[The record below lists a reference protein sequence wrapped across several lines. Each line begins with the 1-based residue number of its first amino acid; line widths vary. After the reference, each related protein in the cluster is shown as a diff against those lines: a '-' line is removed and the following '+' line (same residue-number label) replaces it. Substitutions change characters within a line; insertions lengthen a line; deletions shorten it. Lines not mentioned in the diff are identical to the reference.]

1 MAQRFRYYLSN
12 PLELL
17 AYAVEH
23 PRRVLAAVV
32 VVLAI
37 IVVLSFGLGLVPD
50 WTMLFAIAVV
60 SGYLGRRRYHRAKL
74 FLQAKQ
80 TDSGRV
86 SSGLVRVDGAADA
99 ADGAGAV
106 EFDGTESVAY
116 RNRVGEKTS
125 KNDGGT
131 RWRTEKDNS
140 ESVPLAVDDGTGP
153 VAVDSHSASLRL
165 DWDEK
170 DRGGRKRRYFAGL
183 KPGDPVTAYGTA
195 MPASQRQPQRVTD
208 AASEE
213 MDSLRGRDVDAVT
226 DGEGLVITA
235 GEAVPELVVTDHS
248 H

>member
-116 RNRVGEKTS
+116 RNRVGEKSPKTMAEPGGVRRRITAS
-125 KNDGGT
+125 QCRWQSTTVLARLPSTATAPRCDSTGT
-131 RWRTEKDNS
+131 RK
-140 ESVPLAVDDGTGP
+140 TG
-153 VAVDSHSASLRL
+153 AGAS
-165 DWDEK
+165 
-170 DRGGRKRRYFAGL
+170 GGIS
-183 KPGDPVTAYGTA
+183 
-195 MPASQRQPQRVTD
+195 PASNRATR
-208 AASEE
+208 
-213 MDSLRGRDVDAVT
+213 
-226 DGEGLVITA
+226 
-235 GEAVPELVVTDHS
+235 
-248 H
+248 